1 MMKLTA
7 AEKRDMMTTMAN
19 YLPSMRKM
27 LRLSQTDFGDL
38 CGVSRARISAIECGD
53 VKMTW
58 YQFNAFLLVL
68 IVNPETKKWIVNM
81 KVFPE
86 KLFSFYQKRSE
97 GETPVGFEQIS
108 A

>member
-1 MMKLTA
+1 MIKLTSAEKQEMMK
-7 AEKRDMMTTMAN
+7 TMAN

-38 CGVSRARISAIECGD
+38 CGVSRARISAIECGE

-68 IVNPETKKWIVNM
+68 VVNPETKKWITNM
-81 KVFPE
+81 GIFPQ
-86 KLFSFYQKRSE
+86 KLICFYQKKDESE
-97 GETPVGFEQIS
+97 MPDGFTQE

>member
-1 MMKLTA
+1 MMKLTI
-7 AEKRDMMTTMAN
+7 AEKQDIMKTMAN

-38 CGVSRARISAIECGD
+38 CGVSRARISAIECGE

-68 IVNPETKKWIVNM
+68 VVNPETKKWIVNM
-81 KVFPE
+81 GIFPE
-86 KLFSFYQKRSE
+86 KLFSFYQKKEENEAAE
-97 GETPVGFEQIS
+97 GFS
-108 A
+108 RD

>member
-1 MMKLTA
+1 MMTRLSTAEKQEMMK
-7 AEKRDMMTTMAN
+7 TMAN

-38 CGVSRARISAIECGD
+38 CGVSRARISAIECGE

-68 IVNPETKKWIVNM
+68 VINPETKKWIINM
-81 KVFPE
+81 GVFPE
-86 KLFSFYQKRSE
+86 KLYCFYQRKGAEE
-97 GETPVGFEQIS
+97 GPEGLEIP
-108 A
+108 